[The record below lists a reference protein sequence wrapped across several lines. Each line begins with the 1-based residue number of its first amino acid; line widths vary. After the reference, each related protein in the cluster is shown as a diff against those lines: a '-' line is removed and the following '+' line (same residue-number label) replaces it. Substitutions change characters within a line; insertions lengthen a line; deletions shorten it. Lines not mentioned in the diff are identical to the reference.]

1 MSQPPATNSKETIK
15 DKFGRF
21 RAFIGQIAQSNKTIA
36 ISNFLVGTKSQ
47 PKPTTKAS
55 SDNDRTGSIRRK
67 AGSFRVLIIG
77 RANAGK
83 TTILQKV
90 CNTTEHP
97 EIFDSK
103 GKKVRICSA
112 KAQHGIHD
120 ADELLLIRSTHRRS
134 CPLRGY
140 DVVFDRLR

>member
-21 RAFIGQIAQSNKTIA
+21 RTFIGQIAQSNKTIA

-47 PKPTTKAS
+47 PKLTTKAS
-55 SDNDRTGSIRRK
+55 SGDDRTKSIRRK

-83 TTILQKV
+83 TTILQKI

-97 EIFDSK
+97 EIYDSK
-103 GKKVRICSA
+103 GKKVRIRSA
-112 KAQHGIHD
+112 KDRHGVQD

-134 CPLRGY
+134 CPPRGY
-140 DVVFDRLR
+140 DVIFDRL

>member
-36 ISNFLVGTKSQ
+36 ISNILVGTKSQ

-55 SDNDRTGSIRRK
+55 SDNDRRTESIREK

-90 CNTTEHP
+90 CNTTERP

-103 GKKVRICSA
+103 GKKVQIALQKISMESMTLMNYC
-112 KAQHGIHD
+112 
-120 ADELLLIRSTHRRS
+120 
-134 CPLRGY
+134 
-140 DVVFDRLR
+140 